1 MTGGA
6 GPVDERPGRR
16 AKPSGPMMTY
26 ALMQTTMEA
35 PPVEALRK
43 AFLTST
49 ALSAADA
56 VFVADDAYGILA
68 RDLQG
73 EDAQNIAASLAAD
86 GVNVELVAEGD
97 LPRLPEPAVF
107 VGFQFH
113 DHCLRLLNALEEPT
127 DVPYPGIRLVALGYD
142 RQAVRIELVF
152 GDATLRYH
160 STLEHLAFRHEPSMQ
175 GRSPGENLILLLE
188 GLRSRVPKA
197 VLNRGA
203 HNVVDGPRVEHV
215 EDFIAYPRTS
225 AFFEEMVW
233 LLWKMRRDE
242 GALPVA

>member
-1 MTGGA
+1 
-6 GPVDERPGRR
+6 
-16 AKPSGPMMTY
+16 MMTY

-35 PPVEALRK
+35 PPVESLRK

-49 ALSAADA
+49 ALAPADA

-73 EDAQNIAASLAAD
+73 EDAQNIAASLASD
-86 GVNVELVAEGD
+86 GVHVELVAEAD
-97 LPRLPEPAVF
+97 LPRLPEPTLF

-113 DHCLRLLNALEEPT
+113 DHFLRLLNALEAPT
-127 DVPYPGIRLVALGYD
+127 DVPYRGIRLVAVGYD

-160 STLEHLAFRHEPSMQ
+160 STLEQLAFRHEPTMQ
-175 GRSPGENLILLLE
+175 ARSQGENLVLMLE
-188 GLRSRVPKA
+188 GLRRRVPAA

-203 HNVVDGPRVEHV
+203 HNIADGPRVEHV
-215 EDFIAYPRTS
+215 EDFITYPRTS
-225 AFFEEMVW
+225 AFFEEVVW

-242 GALPVA
+242 GATQVA